1 MKKNQ
6 KEIKMKKLKLVL
18 VLGLAVLLVS
28 VFALPGPAV
37 AEKKMWRWGTSNP
50 GAYGYRVSAFLSDF
64 LRRGM
69 PDYDVTVYP
78 FASTTAN
85 IKSFLVGELE
95 STYSAEPGLRKLY
108 AFKKPFAGFEP
119 NVKQMPVQSFW
130 SYTMET
136 HILTLPKNKDK
147 FRTWADLNGKK
158 IYMTKAGYMN
168 HINIFRAMRDING
181 LDIKHVEVDM
191 SKVADALRA
200 GTIDATA
207 AYTTALVS
215 LASWIKVLDV
225 ASPLQGVNPTPEQI
239 KKLTAA
245 GFAPAKINM
254 KKAYTKDLGVSELYG
269 VPFFFGYHHGL
280 NFPAED
286 IYRALKAFEAEAPAL
301 VKLDPGFGPLAAD
314 LAGFQV
320 QGIRSIPEV
329 PVHPGLAKYLKE
341 KGLWDSSWKIASD
354 ETIKAAIA
362 EMKAQMK

>member
-1 MKKNQ
+1 
-6 KEIKMKKLKLVL
+6 MKKLKLAL
-18 VLGLAVLLVS
+18 VLGLAVVLVS

-37 AEKKMWRWGTSNP
+37 AAEKKTWRWGTSNP

-64 LRRGM
+64 LRRSM

-78 FASTTAN
+78 YVSTTAN

-108 AFKKPFAGFEP
+108 AFQKPFEGFEP

-147 FRTWADLNGKK
+147 YRSWADLDGKK

-168 HINIFRAMRDING
+168 HINIFRAMRDICG
-181 LDIKHVEVDM
+181 LNIEHVEVDA

-215 LASWIKVLDV
+215 LAGWIKVLDV
-225 ASPLQGVNPTPEQI
+225 ASPLQGVNPTQEEMD
-239 KKLTAA
+239 KLAAA
-245 GFAPAKINM
+245 GFKPVQINM
-254 KKAYTKDLGVSELYG
+254 KKAYTRDLGVSELWG

-280 NFPAED
+280 KFPAED
-286 IYRALKAFEAEAPAL
+286 VYRALKAFEENAAELP
-301 VKLDPGFGPLAAD
+301 KLDPGFGPLAAD
-314 LAGFQV
+314 VAAFQV
-320 QGIRSIPEV
+320 QGIKSIPEV

-341 KGLWDSSWKIASD
+341 KGMWDSSWKIATED
-354 ETIKAAIA
+354 TINEAIKV
-362 EMKAQMK
+362 MKAKAK

>member
-1 MKKNQ
+1 MKKV
-6 KEIKMKKLKLVL
+6 KLGLLLGLGLVL
-18 VLGLAVLLVS
+18 LLAFV
-28 VFALPGPAV
+28 LPGSAV
-37 AEKKMWRWGTSNP
+37 AEKKMWRWGVSNP
-50 GAYGYRVSAFLSDF
+50 GAYGYRVSAFMSDF
-64 LRRGM
+64 LRRGL

-78 FASTTAN
+78 YVSTTAN
-85 IKSFLVGELE
+85 IKSFLVGDLE

-108 AFKKPFAGFEP
+108 SFVKPFKGFEP

-136 HILTLPKNKDK
+136 HILTLPENKDK
-147 FRTWADLNGKK
+147 FKSWQDLDGKK

-168 HINIFRAMRDING
+168 NINIHRAMEDICG
-181 LDIKHVEVDM
+181 LKVKHVEVDM

-215 LASWIKVLDV
+215 LAGWIKVLDV

-245 GFAPAKINM
+245 GFAPVKINI
-254 KKAYTKDLGVSELYG
+254 KKAYTRDLGVDELYG

-280 NFPAED
+280 SFPAEGV
-286 IYRALKAFEAEAPAL
+286 YKALKVFEAAGPEMIR
-301 VKLDPGFGPLAAD
+301 LDPGFGPLAAD
-314 LAGFQV
+314 FAGFQV
-320 QGIRSIPEV
+320 KGIKSIPEI

-341 KGLWDSSWKIASD
+341 KGLWDPAWKIATKD
-354 ETIKAAIA
+354 TIKAAI
-362 EMKAQMK
+362 ETFKAKVK

>member
-1 MKKNQ
+1 MT
-6 KEIKMKKLKLVL
+6 KLKFGL
-18 VLGLAVLLVS
+18 VLGLVVLLVT

-37 AEKKMWRWGTSNP
+37 AADKKMWRWGTSNP

-78 FASTTAN
+78 YVSTTAN

-108 AFKKPFAGFEP
+108 SFQKPFKGFEP

-147 FRTWADLNGKK
+147 FKTWADLDGKK

-168 HINIFRAMRDING
+168 HINIFRAMRDICG
-181 LDIKHVEVDM
+181 LNIEHVEVDM
-191 SKVADALRA
+191 SKVADALSA

-215 LASWIKVLDV
+215 LCRARV
-225 ASPLQGVNPTPEQI
+225 TP
-239 KKLTAA
+239 
-245 GFAPAKINM
+245 
-254 KKAYTKDLGVSELYG
+254 KKALQ
-269 VPFFFGYHHGL
+269 PFGRLFCLPMSLLPIPSMTWLLFC
-280 NFPAED
+280 
-286 IYRALKAFEAEAPAL
+286 LKK
-301 VKLDPGFGPLAAD
+301 VGPTRPLR
-314 LAGFQV
+314 F
-320 QGIRSIPEV
+320 
-329 PVHPGLAKYLKE
+329 
-341 KGLWDSSWKIASD
+341 W
-354 ETIKAAIA
+354 IKAANVSLHSKRKQKIL
-362 EMKAQMK
+362 K

>member
-1 MKKNQ
+1 
-6 KEIKMKKLKLVL
+6 MKKLKLGL
-18 VLGLAVLLVS
+18 VLGLAVLLVT

-85 IKSFLVGELE
+85 IKNFLVGELE

-108 AFKKPFAGFEP
+108 SFKKPFAGFEP

-147 FRTWADLNGKK
+147 FRSWADLDGKK

-168 HINIFRAMRDING
+168 HINIFRAMGEING
-181 LDIKHVEVDM
+181 LNIKHVEVDM

-254 KKAYTKDLGVSELYG
+254 KKAYTKDLGVAELYG

-301 VKLDPGFGPLAAD
+301 IKLDPGFGPLAAD
-314 LAGFQV
+314 LAAFQV
-320 QGIRSIPEV
+320 QGIKSIPEV

-341 KGLWDSSWKIASD
+341 KGLWDSSWKIATD

-362 EMKAQMK
+362 EMKAKAK